1 MRNRAKCKLCQITI
15 ESLHTQDYQLCDCME
30 IAVDGG
36 SEKMIAYARDWNN
49 FVRIDDNDKEV
60 IPKIVNKQEVKD
72 MDEKTDKEILIDSIE
87 NLISAYERL
96 PENAMTMP
104 ITHYDMLSIL
114 YMIKKIAL
122 N

>member
-72 MDEKTDKEILIDSIE
+72 MDEKTDKEILIDSID